1 MRRDLLD
8 RFYCGNWS
16 LGVVVRRAA
25 LERTTAYIP
34 RQKKDLRSNQTIRT
48 FQEQVRHCLEYL
60 SVPLPLIEVG
70 TEPGRCSGES
80 IISASARRRPR
91 FVGRDFGEDKICL
104 VPPNSLLN
112 FEHYSPVALGIITCQ
127 ARVCTISPSFPTS
140 LHLPRNRTDQQPS
153 FPTRY
158 RTPIH
163 CQMHLCNVKC
173 RTCARPAL
181 SLFLG

>member
-1 MRRDLLD
+1 MIDSTVGFGAWESWCAGLLWKGQRRIYPDK
-8 RFYCGNWS
+8 RRIY
-16 LGVVVRRAA
+16 VR
-25 LERTTAYIP
+25 I
-34 RQKKDLRSNQTIRT
+34 KTIRI

-70 TEPGRCSGES
+70 TGPGRGSGES
-80 IISASARRRPR
+80 IISASARSRLR

-104 VPPNSLLN
+104 VPPNSLLD
-112 FEHYSPVALGIITCQ
+112 FEHYSPVALGIITCH

-140 LHLPRNRTDQQPS
+140 LHLPRNRTDQQS
-153 FPTRY
+153 SLPTRY

-173 RTCARPAL
+173 RTCARRGL
-181 SLFLG
+181 SLFLV